1 MRWIKSEI
9 DQDLVRSMS
18 RSYSIDLLTASI
30 LARRGVTEPE
40 QVLYFLEGDLRHLH
54 NPFLFHAMED
64 AVDRIFLA
72 AEGEEKVLVFGD
84 SDTDGVTATTLM
96 VEALAEAGITASWR
110 VPRGEDPYG
119 LSIKAV
125 EEFAAEGGNL
135 IITVDC
141 GISNHEEVRRAGEL
155 GIDVIICDH
164 HRLQSESAPEALA
177 VINPKIEGCGY
188 PFRDLAGAGVA
199 CKLALGL
206 RFGRTELYKQS
217 IALLAIGAPEA
228 GGDAQGENGD
238 TDAAASDDPG
248 KSGRYEIQALRLHN
262 LVPTGSFSAS
272 LEPGSER
279 RGEVLERLA
288 SFLAGRSIFAYDGA
302 RTKRDFT
309 LLFGGNVDLETW
321 DIAPEVDALF
331 PELAGAGLSRIGRE
345 LKVDRY
351 SSAKGGSMAVLAEL
365 FSILACRKAGI
376 SGTEAGEYLQLAAL
390 GSIADLMPL
399 RDENRIIVRRG
410 VQAMATSPR
419 KGLRELLKA
428 LGLGRNLSAT
438 EIAWQVTPLL
448 NAAGRIGSPEIALR
462 LLMSEDVADRALAVD
477 EIQRAN
483 TERKRIGA
491 EVWEVVYPLAG
502 EMFTKSEG
510 RYVLVGSPLVKSGI
524 TGLLASRIVGV
535 FKVPAIV
542 VAFREDGTAVGS
554 VRSSNG
560 FKISGLLA
568 FCSEYF
574 IDFGGHDS
582 AAGFSLKLAD
592 WEAFVGKA
600 TTYLDAAEITIA
612 EESITIDA
620 ELPHSFLRPELRKT
634 CELFEPF
641 GEENRSLVF
650 LARDVPMVDA
660 QIVGKSAKS
669 HLKLTLDFGQY
680 KWPALLWDGAERL
693 ERDFSFKARDRLDLL
708 FKITTNRWN
717 GEEKP
722 QLDVYDLRRTR
733 PDQA

>member
-9 DQDLVRSMS
+9 DQDLVRTMS
-18 RSYSIDLLTASI
+18 KSYGIDLLTASI
-30 LARRGVTEPE
+30 LARRRVTEPG
-40 QVLYFLEGDLRHLH
+40 QVRFFLEGDLCHLH

-72 AEGEEKVLVFGD
+72 AEEGEKVLVFGD
-84 SDTDGVTATTLM
+84 SDTDGVTATALM
-96 VEALAEAGITASWR
+96 VEALAEAGIQASWR
-110 VPRGEDPYG
+110 VPRGEEAYG
-119 LSIKAV
+119 LSIQAV
-125 EEFAAEGGNL
+125 QDFAAEGGSL
-135 IITVDC
+135 IVTVDC
-141 GISNHEEVRRAGEL
+141 GISNHEEVLRAAEL

-164 HRLQSESAPEALA
+164 HRLQAERAPEALA
-177 VINPKIEGCGY
+177 VIDPKIEGCGY

-199 CKLALGL
+199 YKLAMAL

-217 IALLAIGAPEA
+217 VALIAIGAPGPENE
-228 GGDAQGENGD
+228 GGESDP
-238 TDAAASDDPG
+238 AAAGAPAG
-248 KSGRYEIQALRLHN
+248 AGSGRYEIQALRLHN
-262 LVPTGSFSAS
+262 LVPTGRFSAS
-272 LEPGSER
+272 LEPGSDS

-288 SFLAGRSIFAYDGA
+288 SFLSGRSIFAFDSG
-302 RTKRDFT
+302 RLRRDFS
-309 LLFGGNVDLETW
+309 LLFGGSVDLEAY
-321 DIAPEVDALF
+321 DIKPEVDAVF
-331 PELAGAGLSRIGRE
+331 PLLAGASLSRIGRE
-345 LKVDRY
+345 LKVGRY
-351 SSAKGGSMAVLAEL
+351 LSAPGGQMAVLEEL
-365 FSILACRKAGI
+365 FSILARRKAG
-376 SGTEAGEYLQLAAL
+376 STEAGAGEFLQLAAL
-390 GSIADLMPL
+390 GSIADMMPL

-410 VQAMATSPR
+410 VESMASAPR

-428 LGLGRNLSAT
+428 LGLGRSLSAT
-438 EIAWQVTPLL
+438 EIAWQITPLL

-462 LLMSEDVADRALAVD
+462 LLMSADAADRGLAVD
-477 EIQRAN
+477 EIQVAN
-483 TERKRIGA
+483 NERKRIGA
-491 EVWEVVYPLAG
+491 EVWEILYPLAG
-502 EMFTKSEG
+502 EMFQKTEG
-510 RYVLVGSPLVKSGI
+510 HYVLVGSALVKSGI

-554 VRSSNG
+554 IRSSNG
-560 FKISGLLA
+560 FKTSGLLA
-568 FCSEYF
+568 HCAEYF

-592 WEAFVGKA
+592 WDAFVAKA
-600 TTYLDAAEITIA
+600 RAYLDEAEITIA
-612 EESITIDA
+612 EESIAIDA
-620 ELPHSFLRPELRKT
+620 ELPHSYLRPELRKT

-693 ERDFSFKARDRLDLL
+693 ERDFSFKARDRLDIL

-722 QLDVYDLRRTR
+722 QLDLYDLRVSR
-733 PDQA
+733 PD